1 MTKNLVWAL
10 SNLCRGK
17 NPPPDFSKVF
27 YVMFPDA
34 FLVKSIGSCLSIG
47 MRQTVAFGIGMQLR
61 SSVHLMRGTKESVNS
76 SLVQGSSPFIC
87 SHYGQRMTLENGVC
101 SFKNVNAVK
110 VTALKVEH
118 IICIQ
123 NQMLS
128 DITTVIIIRGK
139 NEGQNS
145 YLKVLQLKTI
155 FMT

>member
-27 YVMFPDA
+27 YVVFPDA
-34 FLVKSIGSCLSIG
+34 FLVKSIGKLSF
-47 MRQTVAFGIGMQLR
+47 RWNEATVAFGIGMQLR
-61 SSVHLMRGTKESVNS
+61 SSVHPMRGTKESVNS

-110 VTALKVEH
+110 VTALKAEH

-145 YLKVLQLKTI
+145 YLKVLQLKKI